1 MARYSLNLPTD
12 VKHEAEVWAI
22 RQGISAHH
30 LSARR
35 QWRIGGGS
43 AQDEPKSAEIKALHT
58 ALVTRGHDVTR
69 TPKAWMPLDASD
81 AEQGK

>member
-1 MARYSLNLPTD
+1 MRPRFGRPGRAFPRITY
-12 VKHEAEVWAI
+12 
-22 RQGISAHH
+22 
-30 LSARR
+30 RR

-43 AQDEPKSAEIKALHT
+43 ARDEPKSAEIKALHT